1 MGGRRGIKLSP
12 AGLLHFLGEREAKLI
27 ADGARRMTCI
37 KTDFKSGVKGLG
49 ESYWRE

>member
-27 ADGARRMTCI
+27 ADGEENDVH
-37 KTDFKSGVKGLG
+37 KD
-49 ESYWRE
+49 